1 MHVGSATQLFASKS
15 KRIFSGLL
23 EHLNL
28 VGMSTMHT
36 MNSQQFPVLQYSSP
50 KVCRPYYTVLKETK
64 LYTYKYFWTRQVKRV
79 CWLRTCTLS
88 QYVTLLDKWIFWN
101 DSKVKYMYCINCW
114 SIRNTDQIKLYTFD
128 TSPYLSMSS
137 VSISLLILT
146 TRDVSS

>member
-1 MHVGSATQLFASKS
+1 MHVGSATQIFASKS

-28 VGMSTMHT
+28 VGMSPMHT

-50 KVCRPYYTVLKETK
+50 KVCTPYYTVLKETK

-88 QYVTLLDKWIFWN
+88 QYVTLLDKWIFWYDN
-101 DSKVKYMYCINCW
+101 KVKYMYCIVDLFVIQTRSDSTHLTLLHICP
-114 SIRNTDQIKLYTFD
+114 SIANVTYVVLAYWF
-128 TSPYLSMSS
+128 
-137 VSISLLILT
+137 
-146 TRDVSS
+146 